1 MSLEEQFV
9 AKYRGVKY
17 VLPDGTDLDALQQG
31 LANHVQQE
39 VALAHG
45 IEKNTVEV
53 RVLVDIEDVNGDFWR
68 GERVIKIEM
77 KKQSS
82 NIKQTERKP

>member
-1 MSLEEQFV
+1 MSLEEQF
-9 AKYRGVKY
+9 ANKYRNMKY
-17 VLPDGTDLDALQQG
+17 TLLNGTDLDALQQG
-31 LANHVQQE
+31 LANHIQQE
-39 VALAHG
+39 VALTHG

-82 NIKQTERKP
+82 VGKHRRRTE